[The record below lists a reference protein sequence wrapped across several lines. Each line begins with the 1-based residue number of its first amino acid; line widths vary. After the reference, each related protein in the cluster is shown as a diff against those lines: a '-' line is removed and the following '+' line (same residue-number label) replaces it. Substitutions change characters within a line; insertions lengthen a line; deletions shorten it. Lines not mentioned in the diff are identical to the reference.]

1 MSVLSIKNEQNNCIN
16 KFRKY
21 SKIFLSTVFIFVLLL
36 VFMIK
41 LISVSYHNY
50 GSKFF
55 GLCFYPIIA
64 MLFINLFIIEIFIT
78 LFYTLLLHY
87 LGREIYYSI
96 RGSFSSFVINFI
108 IPAEILSIN
117 NGIIEF
123 REYYDRLVRNK

>member
-1 MSVLSIKNEQNNCIN
+1 
-16 KFRKY
+16 
-21 SKIFLSTVFIFVLLL
+21 
-36 VFMIK
+36 
-41 LISVSYHNY
+41 
-50 GSKFF
+50 
-55 GLCFYPIIA
+55 

-78 LFYTLLLHY
+78 LFYTVLLHY
-87 LGREIYYSI
+87 LGRDIYYSI